1 MGETEF
7 IKKNDAVDCIVF
19 HFLVNI
25 FPSGC
30 MMHRGSGEAYAR
42 EIPKKKRC
50 HSGSLSS
57 SDVPASH
64 GTQIKAPS

>member
-42 EIPKKKRC
+42 EIPKKKK
-50 HSGSLSS
+50 
-57 SDVPASH
+57 VPQWFLVKFGCTGISRD
-64 GTQIKAPS
+64 TN

>member
-7 IKKNDAVDCIVF
+7 IKKKNDVAVASIVF

-30 MMHRGSGEAYAR
+30 IMYDAPGKPMQGKFRG
-42 EIPKKKRC
+42 KK
-50 HSGSLSS
+50 
-57 SDVPASH
+57 VPQWFLVKFGCTDISRD
-64 GTQIKAPS
+64 TN